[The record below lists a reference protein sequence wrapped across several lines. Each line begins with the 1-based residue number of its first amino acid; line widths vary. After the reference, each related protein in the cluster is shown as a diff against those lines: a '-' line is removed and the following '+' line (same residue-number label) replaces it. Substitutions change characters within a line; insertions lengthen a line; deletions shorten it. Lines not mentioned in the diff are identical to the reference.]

1 MSQTSRRDFIKSSLV
16 MAGALVLSGSFLNPL
31 KASAKKAASK
41 TEEKDAPLPPGEK
54 AVDESDALAK
64 ALGYHHNVKDIDFTK
79 YPNRKK
85 PEAKDQ
91 FCKNC
96 ALYTAKN
103 EGWGKCQMIA
113 NGLVSAHGWC
123 GSWNKKA

>member
-1 MSQTSRRDFIKSSLV
+1 MSQSSRRDFIKSSLV
-16 MAGALVLSGSFLNPL
+16 MAGALIFSGGFLKPL
-31 KASAKKAASK
+31 KAIAKKPK
-41 TEEKDAPLPPGEK
+41 GGVEQKEVPLPAGEK
-54 AVDESDALAK
+54 KLDEADAVGK
-64 ALGYHHNVKDIDFTK
+64 ALGFHHNVKDIDYAK

-103 EGWGKCQMIA
+103 EGWGKCQMLA